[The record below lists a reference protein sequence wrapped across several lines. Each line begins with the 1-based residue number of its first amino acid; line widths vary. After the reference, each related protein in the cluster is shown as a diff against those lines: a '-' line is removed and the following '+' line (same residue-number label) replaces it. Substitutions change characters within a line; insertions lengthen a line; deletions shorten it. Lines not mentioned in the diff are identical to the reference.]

1 MSRQGLLQRLRE
13 SDETRVEL
21 SPLVD
26 VVFILLIFFIV
37 STVFVREAGVD
48 VEKPNALS
56 AELLDRRVLIVAV
69 TAGNDVYF
77 GGTNV
82 GVDGV
87 RATLEP
93 LLRQRQQ
100 PVVVQ
105 ADAAVRTEILVKVID
120 QANLAGASSVHIA
133 TDQIR

>member
-21 SPLVD
+21 SPLID

-56 AELLDRRVLIVAV
+56 AE
-69 TAGNDVYF
+69 F
-77 GGTNV
+77 GFF
-82 GVDGV
+82 
-87 RATLEP
+87 
-93 LLRQRQQ
+93 LR
-100 PVVVQ
+100 
-105 ADAAVRTEILVKVID
+105 
-120 QANLAGASSVHIA
+120 LAEVSL
-133 TDQIR
+133 

>member
-1 MSRQGLLQRLRE
+1 MSRRGLLQRLGPDAE
-13 SDETRVEL
+13 ARVEL
-21 SPLVD
+21 SPLID

-56 AELLDRRVLIVAV
+56 AEVLDRRVLIVAV
-69 TAGNDVYF
+69 TAGSDVYF
-77 GGTNV
+77 GGTNI

-93 LLRQRQQ
+93 LLRQRRQA
-100 PVVVQ
+100 VVVQ
-105 ADAAVRTEILVKVID
+105 ADAAVRTDILVKVID
-120 QANLAGASSVHIA
+120 QANLAGATSVHIA
-133 TDQIR
+133 AIESE

>member
-21 SPLVD
+21 SPLID

-100 PVVVQ
+100 SVVVQ

-133 TDQIR
+133 TEQTR

>member
-21 SPLVD
+21 SPLID

-77 GGTNV
+77 GGTNA
-82 GVDGV
+82 DSYTHL
-87 RATLEP
+87 TLP
-93 LLRQRQQ
+93 
-100 PVVVQ
+100 
-105 ADAAVRTEILVKVID
+105 TIY
-120 QANLAGASSVHIA
+120 SV
-133 TDQIR
+133 

>member
-21 SPLVD
+21 SPLID

-100 PVVVQ
+100 SVVVQ